1 MAIQKDYVAAVD
13 WSNGN
18 KATGRIIWHNDAA
31 LTEYFSCPEDLESVK
46 RETHKVFKK
55 YSSMAGAWTE
65 AYTDKGLIPDK
76 DEIYRPEVEDIEM
89 SVYSQCKAENGASL
103 VRVRVREKLFQ

>member
-18 KATGRIIWHNDAA
+18 KATGRIIWHNDES
-31 LTEYFSCPEDLESVK
+31 LTERFSCPEDLESVK
-46 RETHKVFKK
+46 RETCKVFQK

-65 AYTDKGLIPDK
+65 AYTDKGPIPDK
-76 DEIYRPEVEDIEM
+76 DGIYHREVEDIEM
-89 SVYSQCKAENGASL
+89 SVYSQSKVEYGASL
-103 VRVRVREKLFQ
+103 VRVRVREKFF